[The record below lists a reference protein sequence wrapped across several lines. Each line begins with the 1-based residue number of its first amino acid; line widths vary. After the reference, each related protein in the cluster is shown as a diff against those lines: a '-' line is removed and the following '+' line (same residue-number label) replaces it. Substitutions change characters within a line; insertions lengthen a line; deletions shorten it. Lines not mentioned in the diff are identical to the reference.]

1 MDLTGLYNWA
11 GSGTEIITGVAN
23 ENLPSS
29 EQNICSNEYQFSSG
43 DFPNLSRLLIH
54 VSLFALQQG
63 GVSTMHK
70 HDLRPY
76 ETLKVVNLP
85 LQKVQVHVPANSLV
99 GFHGMGVLRQA
110 NDEEERTLALIKS
123 SVNENLH
130 QSPNFDTD
138 DFTSTNIAAAATT
151 TVWTPAANA
160 TIGVYKI
167 TIAAAAAQTVE
178 LQFTDSVGANVE
190 KIGLIRFAS
199 EGSFVYDFDTALMRN
214 PNGNDG
220 LLQAVTTTAAAT
232 QIDCIGHDI
241 LYSQ

>member
-11 GSGTEIITGVAN
+11 GSGTEVITGVAN

-29 EQNICSNEYQFSSG
+29 EQNICSNEYQFFSG
-43 DFPNLSRLLIH
+43 DFTNLSRLLIH

-76 ETLKVVNLP
+76 ESLKVMNLP
-85 LQKVQVHVPANSLV
+85 LQKVQVHVPANALV

-123 SVNENLH
+123 TVNENLH
-130 QSPNFDTD
+130 QSPDFDTD
-138 DFTSTNIAAAATT
+138 AFNSTNIAAAATT
-151 TVWTPAANA
+151 TVWTPAADS

-178 LQFTDSVGANVE
+178 LQFTDSVGGNVA
-190 KIGLIRFAS
+190 KIGMIRFAS
-199 EGSFVYDFDTALMRN
+199 EGTFVYDFDTSLMRN

-220 LLQAVTTTAAAT
+220 LLQAVTGTAAAT